1 MVKTPRGGS
10 GYEEEKQGKTK
21 WAWGEGTLSWAFR
34 GALGLYF
41 FLETEATEKFMHEGP
56 LILYFFSPHFHKH
69 TGKRVL

>member
-21 WAWGEGTLSWAFR
+21 GAWGEGTLSWAFR

-41 FLETEATEKFMHEGP
+41 FLETEATEKFMHEGLRSDLP
-56 LILYFFSPHFHKH
+56 LEVADA
-69 TGKRVL
+69 TREQ